1 MVDRGG
7 PERAEPLVVEL
18 DRTNGWHVPW
28 ISHWPG
34 PGERYSERGFQFL
47 SMNSFNDYALGSA
60 GEWMYR
66 FLLGINQEPGT
77 ADWFTS
83 RVEFPP
89 AITGGVRVRPAIPL
103 RVGEAAGNPPAS
115 PVGFPVAQD
124 AEEAAFRVASGVRG
138 FSGPALPG
146 AEPSD
151 GKKRPACPDCTAS
164 RGLS

>member
-1 MVDRGG
+1 M
-7 PERAEPLVVEL
+7 VEL
-18 DRTNGWHVPW
+18 DRTDGWHVPW

-34 PGERYSERGFQFL
+34 PEERYPERGFQFL
-47 SMNSFNDYALGSA
+47 SMNSFNDYVLGSA
-60 GEWMYR
+60 GEWLYR

-77 ADWFTS
+77 ADRFTS

-89 AITGGVRVRPAIPL
+89 AITGGVRVPRPSRSGSARLLVTHPHPRRL
-103 RVGEAAGNPPAS
+103 PG
-115 PVGFPVAQD
+115 AQD
-124 AEEAAFRVASGVRG
+124 AEEAASRVASGVRG

-151 GKKRPACPDCTAS
+151 GKERPACPDRTAS